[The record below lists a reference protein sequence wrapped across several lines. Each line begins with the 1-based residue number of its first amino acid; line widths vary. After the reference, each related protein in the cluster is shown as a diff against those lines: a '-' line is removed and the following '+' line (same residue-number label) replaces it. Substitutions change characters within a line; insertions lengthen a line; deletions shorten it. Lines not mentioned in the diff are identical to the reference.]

1 MFSGSPYYAPGFP
14 QQYSP
19 SFYSAQQSPL
29 SVPSYPYVSSTP
41 LSSYELHPRAAGSYA
56 PYTSTLETPRAFSSY
71 TSFPGST
78 LSSYPPYAT
87 TLPSYISYPGLESSL
102 GTPFASTSTFLSG
115 FPTTTAEFTPLN
127 AAAPPAPAP
136 APAVVSQKIL
146 VTGTAKLFA
155 EAAPKAAAAIKTM
168 QEESRR
174 ESGNTDFNWCIAI
187 DDPTL
192 VHIYEVWDDETA
204 LSTHLES
211 EHVKVFKEVV
221 PEIFVEDPR
230 VQKATLGSAFED
242 I

>member
-1 MFSGSPYYAPGFP
+1 MFSSSPYYAPGFP

-29 SVPSYPYVSSTP
+29 SAPSYPYISSTP
-41 LSSYELHPRAAGSYA
+41 LSSYELQPRAPGSYA

-71 TSFPGST
+71 ASFPSST
-78 LSSYPPYAT
+78 PSSYPPYT
-87 TLPSYISYPGLESSL
+87 TLPSYTSYPGLESSL
-102 GTPFASTSTFLSG
+102 GTPFASTFLSG
-115 FPTTTAEFTPLN
+115 FPTTTAEVTPLN
-127 AAAPPAPAP
+127 TAAPAAPAP
-136 APAVVSQKIL
+136 APAVLSQKIL

-155 EAAPKAAAAIKTM
+155 EAAQKAAAAIKDM

-174 ESGNTDFNWCIAI
+174 EAGNSDFNWCTAI

-204 LSTHLES
+204 LSAHLES